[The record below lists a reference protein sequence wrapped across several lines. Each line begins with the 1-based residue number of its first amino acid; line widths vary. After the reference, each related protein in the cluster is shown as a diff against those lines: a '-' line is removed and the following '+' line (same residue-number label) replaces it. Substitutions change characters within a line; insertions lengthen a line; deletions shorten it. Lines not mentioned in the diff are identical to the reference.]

1 MSDVTALSAASMVND
16 LRLLSVIAHNI
27 ANANTMGFKRSIA
40 VHGAFAGMLDR
51 QTGGSAGVTA
61 ASLAPRVSTGAI
73 AASLAPHVG
82 TVTDFSPGALHRT
95 GNPLDVAIEGAGF
108 FELRG
113 PNGVLFSR
121 NGAFSVDAAGRL
133 VDSNGYAVAGDMGE
147 IILRGGTVTIDAD
160 GVVREDGEYAGRLT
174 RVTFSDPAALVSIG
188 SGTWRAAPGA
198 RPSDDL
204 ESRIRQ
210 GYLEASNVDAV
221 DAMVRMM
228 LTVRRFE
235 ATQRVLSG
243 YDEVLGTAI
252 RTIAD
257 F

>member
-1 MSDVTALSAASMVND
+1 MSDVTALSEASMVND
-16 LRLLSVIAHNI
+16 LRLLSVIAHNL

-40 VHGAFAGMLDR
+40 VHEAFAGVLDR
-51 QTGGSAGVTA
+51 QSGESVDGIGGSF
-61 ASLAPRVSTGAI
+61 APRVST
-73 AASLAPHVG
+73 
-82 TVTDFSPGALHRT
+82 VTDFSAGALHRT

-108 FELRG
+108 FELQG
-113 PNGVLFSR
+113 PDGLRFSR
-121 NGAFSVDAAGRL
+121 NGSFSVDAAGRL
-133 VDSNGYAVAGDMGE
+133 VDSNGYAVGGDMGG
-147 IILRGGTVTIDAD
+147 IVLRGGIVTIDAD

-174 RVTFSDPAALVSIG
+174 RVTFSNPAALVNAG
-188 SGTWRAAPGA
+188 SGTWRASPEAGA
-198 RPSDDL
+198 VTDVQ
-204 ESRIRQ
+204 SRVRQ

-221 DAMVRMM
+221 DGMMQMM